1 MTPPSLRQK
10 PVDALHYE
18 MAQEMAGALG
28 RMGRELER
36 TLRALSDF
44 ESTCATQGP
53 ADLAAP
59 GDVANKRR
67 ELTAKAGHALWQ
79 LIVQREACGLRD
91 SRQVMRDYAVPAEVR
106 NRMGIFP

>member
-1 MTPPSLRQK
+1 MMRPSLRQK

-44 ESTCATQGP
+44 EASCTDP
-53 ADLAAP
+53 ASLSAAA
-59 GDVANKRR
+59 DIVNKRR
-67 ELTAKAGHALWQ
+67 RLTAEAGHALWQ

-91 SRQVMRDYAVPAEVR
+91 GRQVMRDYAVPPEVR
-106 NRMGIFP
+106 NRMGVFP